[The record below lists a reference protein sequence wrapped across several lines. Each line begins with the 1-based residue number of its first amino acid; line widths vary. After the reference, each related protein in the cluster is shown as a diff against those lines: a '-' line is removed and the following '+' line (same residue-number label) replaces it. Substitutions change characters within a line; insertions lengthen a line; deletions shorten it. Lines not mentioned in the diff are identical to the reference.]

1 MAPETV
7 TGHVTSCYVP
17 TDHLS
22 VHLSFVL
29 QFKLASRGN
38 IRRMEFD
45 VNCWTTISV
54 VDSWRHCSVLNS
66 RLTFCVQSISGCVFG
81 VCVSFAY
88 SRLGFIDFLWPA
100 RAACFVI
107 CSTAVAV
114 TRAVVGSTLVTS
126 DSRGQTDQQLRKER
140 NNLSPFV
147 YFGEIFA
154 AREISYGRRVT
165 MAVWMSRY
173 RQLRST
179 GSATF
184 FKFSAV
190 SPSPQRKRRKCSVD
204 LFRAEW
210 KVESFSVHSMDS
222 SSSGTLTRSHL
233 SAAAER
239 RAKVSTVQSNPSI
252 FPVPSNENWVDFRET
267 NHRPDLTEFH
277 DLIEVLRKHVIIN
290 AQLNSCQLNG
300 GILKK
305 CPHERLLRKKEAGKR
320 SN

>member
-7 TGHVTSCYVP
+7 TGPVTSCYVP

-88 SRLGFIDFLWPA
+88 SRLGFIDFLGPA

-126 DSRGQTDQQLRKER
+126 DSRGLTDKQLRKER

-184 FKFSAV
+184 SNFPPF
-190 SPSPQRKRRKCSVD
+190 PRPR
-204 LFRAEW
+204 
-210 KVESFSVHSMDS
+210 
-222 SSSGTLTRSHL
+222 SG
-233 SAAAER
+233 
-239 RAKVSTVQSNPSI
+239 
-252 FPVPSNENWVDFRET
+252 
-267 NHRPDLTEFH
+267 
-277 DLIEVLRKHVIIN
+277 
-290 AQLNSCQLNG
+290 NG
-300 GILKK
+300 GNVPLTF
-305 CPHERLLRKKEAGKR
+305 CARNGKLNHFPFIR
-320 SN
+320 WTVHQVAR